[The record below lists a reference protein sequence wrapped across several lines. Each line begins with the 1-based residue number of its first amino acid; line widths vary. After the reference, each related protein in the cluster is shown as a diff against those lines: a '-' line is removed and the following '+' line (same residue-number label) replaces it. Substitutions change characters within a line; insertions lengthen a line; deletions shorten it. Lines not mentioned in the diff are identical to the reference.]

1 MRLTVGK
8 QVAWWGGG
16 GAVLLLVLW
25 GLGNTITPFL
35 VGAGIAYILDPIAD
49 RFERSGLSRTLS
61 VALITVL
68 AVMLFIIGILLIF
81 PMIIRQATQLVSAA
95 PEYFEALRV
104 FVSNRF
110 PGLLPADGTVTGI
123 FEEAAQRISDL
134 AGTALPALLNSVSS
148 VISVIV
154 LLLIVPVVAFYLLL
168 DWDNMI
174 AEIDHLLPREHA
186 ETIRAL
192 ASQVDH
198 SLSGFLR
205 GQGLVTLILGTFYS
219 IGLFAVSLPYGL
231 VIGIVAAVL
240 SIIPYVGVFVGGL
253 TAIGVALF
261 HFWGDPLSIGAVAA
275 IFVVGQMLEGNVL
288 QPKIVG
294 GHVGLHPVWL
304 MFALAV
310 FGSIFGFVGL
320 IVAVPLAAMIGVL
333 ARFAVGRYRESA
345 LYTGRAPAPVIA
357 TPQLIEL
364 VPPGTVEAIRREAAI
379 ESEKAIGEVKLEEA
393 REEALEAAKKAAEKS
408 GDHVAVARIEVRKPG
423 AAAQLDDKPKP
434 EVMTFPGE
442 LEEAAHA
449 AGIPDSEI
457 PHPPKD

>member
-16 GAVLLLVLW
+16 GAVLVLVLW
-25 GLGNTITPFL
+25 GLGNIITPFL
-35 VGAGIAYILDPIAD
+35 VGAGIAYVLDPIAD
-49 RFERSGLSRTLS
+49 RFERAGLSRTLS
-61 VALITVL
+61 VALITIL
-68 AVMLFIIGILLIF
+68 AVMLFTIGILLVF
-81 PMIIRQATQLVSAA
+81 PMIIRQATQLVTAA
-95 PEYFEALRV
+95 PEYFEALRL
-104 FVSNRF
+104 FISNRF
-110 PGLLPADGTVTGI
+110 PGLLPADGTVTEI
-123 FEEAAQRISDL
+123 FEEAAQRISDV
-134 AGTALPALLNSVSS
+134 AGTALPALMNSVSS
-148 VISVIV
+148 VISVLV

-168 DWDNMI
+168 DWDRMI

-186 ETIRAL
+186 DTIRLL
-192 ASQVDH
+192 ASQVDE

-219 IGLFAVSLPYGL
+219 IGLIAVSLPYGL

-261 HFWGDPLSIGAVAA
+261 HFWGDPISIGAVAA
-275 IFVVGQMLEGNVL
+275 IFIVGQMLEGNVL

-310 FGSIFGFVGL
+310 FGSVFGFVGL
-320 IVAVPLAAMIGVL
+320 IAAVPLAAMIGVL

-345 LYTGRAPAPVIA
+345 LYTGRASPPVIP
-357 TPQLIEL
+357 TPQLVEI
-364 VPPGTVEAIRREAAI
+364 VPPGTVEAMRREAAL
-379 ESEKAIGEVKLEEA
+379 EAQDAIYEVKIEEA
-393 REEALEAAKKAAEKS
+393 REEALEAAKQAAAES
-408 GDHVAVARIEVRKPG
+408 GAPVATARIEVRKPG
-423 AAAQLDDKPKP
+423 AEAQLHEQPVP

-442 LEEAAHA
+442 RDEAVHA
-449 AGIPDSEI
+449 AGVLVDEK
-457 PHPPKD
+457 PPMAKD